1 MLRRSVDSLAIL
13 EEDTKAFRPVLVVP
27 SVNPVAVLNAGDETF
42 FSIAFP
48 GNGRHQL
55 SVLVVFFQTLLAVRV
70 PFGRSPVSFSV
81 FPV

>member
-1 MLRRSVDSLAIL
+1 MAIL
-13 EEDTKAFRPVLVVP
+13 EEDAEAFRPILVVP
-27 SVNPVAVLNAGDETF
+27 NANPVAVLYAGDETV

-55 SVLVVFFQTLLAVRV
+55 SALVVFFQTLLTVRV

-81 FPV
+81 LPV